1 MEARTESARP
11 RHEIRYLD
19 DDDDPTPIEEWT
31 LDEVDSEFDLS
42 PVHES
47 RGFGAD
53 FD

>member
-1 MEARTESARP
+1 MQARADTARP
-11 RHEIRYLD
+11 HRDIRFLA

-42 PVHES
+42 PSHGP
-47 RGFGAD
+47 RGFDAE